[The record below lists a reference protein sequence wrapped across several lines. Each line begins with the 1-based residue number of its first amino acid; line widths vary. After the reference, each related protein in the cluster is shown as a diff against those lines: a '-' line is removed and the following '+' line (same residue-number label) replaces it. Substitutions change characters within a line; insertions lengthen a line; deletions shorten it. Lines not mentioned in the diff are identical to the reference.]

1 MSKQAAVPKIKRIIG
16 IVCLSSLIAFL
27 LAATPALAQ
36 TGSGVIRG
44 VVRDANQA
52 VVPGAAVSITNER
65 TGVEQKTQ
73 TNEEGIYYFGAV
85 PIGPYAL
92 TVELAGFKKWTT
104 KLQLQVGQTAAVDA
118 ALELGNVET
127 VIDVIGAA
135 PPITTE
141 SAEVSDVKD
150 FQRIQQLPL
159 NGRQI
164 SQLFVLTPGVE
175 GEAGGSNAPRVNGL
189 KVGSVEISLDGISVV
204 DRFGGGLRP
213 AQPGLDII
221 QEFRIE
227 TVGSDARYSR
237 PATVT
242 LATRSG
248 TNEFHGS
255 VFEYHRNNGAG
266 LRTRN
271 RLDTTGGAN
280 KLIRNE
286 YGVTAGGPFMV
297 PGYDGRNKSFWFF
310 NYEGFKQRQ
319 ERLTVS
325 AVPTDAMWGGDLSN
339 LIDDNGNL
347 FRIYDP
353 LTTDANGRR
362 QPFPNNIIPANR
374 INNTLKVLQQL
385 TAKPTNSINPFVGS
399 NFEKAYPVKEDRGTW
414 TIKGDHNLSAKDR
427 LSVRWSSGTRN
438 NRTEGGL
445 FGNPV
450 NVDAGL
456 GTGRSDFKYRN
467 VSASYTRNFSPTFL
481 NELLIGVNRNNNS
494 SGTLADFKDWP
505 KELGLPN
512 PFGVTGWPTLYASGA
527 YPWGYWD
534 SDNRGDQQLTA
545 VIAENNATWIKGKHT
560 FQFGGKLRPEQN
572 NVRELQQAQGSHNW
586 GGGWT
591 SLWDPAEGQ
600 TVSFTG
606 AGFADLALGLP
617 DFLSNQ
623 FNRGYFYFRQT
634 ERSLYFNDNWKV
646 SPRLTLNFGV
656 RWDNWTPYT
665 EKFNRLVGVDI
676 DTVGSRFEVVYPGNV
691 DPYSLRDV
699 PRSVLDSWSARGLG
713 YTTADKIG
721 YPSKLFASDNNNL
734 APRLGAAFKL
744 TDKTVIRGGYG
755 EYFWPMPLNQI
766 LQASRSNPPL
776 NLRYTYEPNFFDGSG
791 DYIFRSLATPQFFTP
806 NATVRVGGI
815 VPISPGAASSQP
827 WDARNWK
834 DGRSQNWHLTL
845 ERELMKD
852 TAVRLTYIGNHGR
865 DLEQRTSLNTQEA
878 EYNYVARTGQ
888 LPPSNRNLLRVNP
901 NWAFI
906 GGNSYIGRSGFS
918 NSNSAQIELE
928 RKYSN
933 GLAFQWFY
941 TFTRSLT
948 TADQNGFDCCGGQG
962 INSTAAG
969 GTIPEVR
976 QILGAPNLS
985 FEQLRKLAYYNQTT
999 VPAHRIGYNAIF
1011 DLPFGKGKKFLG
1023 GANSVV
1029 NQVVGGW
1036 QLATIGNW
1044 RGGFWRSLPSS
1055 QWVFSDPIL
1064 SPDQRVELTFNGR
1077 RRRLW
1082 IKGDFNPAGATNVT
1096 GGDLL
1101 ALVPANRAQR
1111 AIHPQGPNFDN
1122 RLPQTLA
1129 NGTVRTTPIGDAY
1142 NFTPR
1147 GFIMGPGGWNAD
1159 ISVFKWFDISE
1170 SVKLRFTAD
1179 FFNALNHPVDID
1191 PDFGTGLQDLS
1202 QQRNDPRI
1210 IQLSVRLNW

>member
-1 MSKQAAVPKIKRIIG
+1 MSKQVFGMTGKSIG
-16 IVCLSSLIAFL
+16 GSAIVLSLIGML
-27 LAATPALAQ
+27 LVSTPVLAQ
-36 TGSGVIRG
+36 TGRGVIRG

-52 VVPGAAVSITNER
+52 VVPGAGVTVTNDR
-65 TGVEQKTQ
+65 TGVSQNTQ
-73 TNEEGIYYFGAV
+73 SNAEGIYYFGAV
-85 PIGPYAL
+85 PIGPYTLVAE
-92 TVELAGFKKWTT
+92 VAGFKKWST
-104 KLQLQVGQTAAVDA
+104 KFELQVGQTAAIDV

-127 VIDVIGAA
+127 VVDVVAAA
-135 PPITTE
+135 PAITTE

-175 GEAGGSNAPRVNGL
+175 GEAGGTNAPRVNGL

-213 AQPGLDII
+213 AQPGLDTI

-248 TNEFHGS
+248 TNQFHGS
-255 VFEYHRNNGAG
+255 VFEYHRNNDAG

-325 AVPTDAMWGGDLSN
+325 AVPTDAMWGGDFSN
-339 LIDDNGNL
+339 FIDDNGNL
-347 FRIYDP
+347 TRLYDP
-353 LTTDANGRR
+353 LTTDSNGLR
-362 QPFPNNIIPANR
+362 QPFPNNRIPANR
-374 INNTLKVLQQL
+374 LSNTLKVLQQL

-399 NFEKAYPVKEDRGTW
+399 NYEKAYGVKEDRGTY
-414 TIKGDHNLSAKDR
+414 TIKGDHNLTAKDR
-427 LSVRWSSGTRN
+427 LSVRYSSGTRN
-438 NRTEGGL
+438 NKTEGGL
-445 FGNPV
+445 YGNPV

-545 VIAENNATWIKGKHT
+545 IIAENNATWIKGKHT
-560 FQFGGKLRPEQN
+560 FQFGGKFRPEQN

-586 GGGWT
+586 GGEWT

-600 TVSFTG
+600 AVSRTG
-606 AGFADLALGLP
+606 NGFADLALGLP
-617 DFLSNQ
+617 DYLSNQ
-623 FNRGYFYFRQT
+623 FNHGYFYFRQT

-646 SPRLTLNFGV
+646 SPRLTVNFGV

-665 EKFNRLVGVDI
+665 EKFDRLVGVDI
-676 DTVGSRFEVVYPGNV
+676 DTIATKFEVVTPGSV
-691 DPYSLRDV
+691 DIYSLRDV
-699 PRSVLDSWSARGLG
+699 PRSVLDSYSKRGMT

-721 YPSKLFASDNNNL
+721 YPSKLFASDNNNF

-755 EYFWPMPLNQI
+755 EYFWGMPLNMI
-766 LQASRSNPPL
+766 LQDVRSNAPL
-776 NLRYTYEPNFFDGSG
+776 NLRYTYEPQFFDGSG
-791 DYIFRSLATPQFFTP
+791 DYLYRSAPTSQFFSP
-806 NATVRVGGI
+806 NATVKTDGI
-815 VPISPGAASSQP
+815 VELPGPRGSSP

-834 DGRSQNWHLTL
+834 DGRSQNWHLTV
-845 ERELMKD
+845 EREIMKD
-852 TAVRLTYIGNHGR
+852 TAIRLSYIGNHGR
-865 DLEQRTSLNTQEA
+865 DLEQRQSLNTQEA

-901 NWAFI
+901 DWSFSQVVN
-906 GGNSYIGRSGFS
+906 RTGFS
-918 NSNSAQIELE
+918 NSNSAQIEIE

-933 GLAFQWFY
+933 GIAFQWFY
-941 TFTRSLT
+941 VYTRALT
-948 TADQNGFDCCGGQG
+948 TADPNGFDCCGGRG
-962 INSTAAG
+962 INSTSAG
-969 GTIPEVR
+969 GTIPENK
-976 QILGAPNLS
+976 QILGSPSLS
-985 FEQLRKLAYYNQTT
+985 FEQLRKLAYYNSTT
-999 VPAHRIGYNAIF
+999 VPPHRIGYNMIV
-1011 DLPFGKGKKFLG
+1011 DLPFGKGKKLLG

-1029 NQVVGGW
+1029 NQIVGGW
-1036 QLATIGNW
+1036 QVATIGNW
-1044 RGGFWRSLPSS
+1044 RGGFWTSLPSS

-1077 RRRLW
+1077 RQRLW
-1082 IKGDFNPAGATNVT
+1082 IRGDFNPAGATNVT

-1101 ALVPANRAQR
+1101 ALVPADRGQR

-1129 NGTVRTTPIGDAY
+1129 NGTVRTTPIGDLY
-1142 NFTPR
+1142 NYTPR
-1147 GFIMGPGGWNAD
+1147 GFITGPGNWNAD
-1159 ISVFKWFDISE
+1159 ISLFKWFDITE
-1170 SVKLRFTAD
+1170 SIRLRFTAD
-1179 FFNALNHPVDID
+1179 FFNAFNHPVDIN
-1191 PDFGTGLQDLS
+1191 PNLTTGLQDLS
-1202 QQRNDPRI
+1202 QQRNEPRI
-1210 IQLSVRLNW
+1210 IQLSLRLNW